1 MLGRTVF
8 SVQVCGQQQEFQRRH
23 EVDRRRGGAGVRQE
37 IQSGENA
44 EDRHQ
49 QVTRAE
55 GDTVHYASTL
65 LLLIIDIGLVRLL
78 ALKWEVL

>member
-1 MLGRTVF
+1 
-8 SVQVCGQQQEFQRRH
+8 
-23 EVDRRRGGAGVRQE
+23 
-37 IQSGENA
+37 
-44 EDRHQ
+44 
-49 QVTRAE
+49 VTRAE